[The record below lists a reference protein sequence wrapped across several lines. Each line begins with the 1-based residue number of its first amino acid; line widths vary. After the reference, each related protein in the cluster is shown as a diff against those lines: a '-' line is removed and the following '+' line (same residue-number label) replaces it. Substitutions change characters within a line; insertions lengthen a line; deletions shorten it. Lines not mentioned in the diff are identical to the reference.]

1 MPNLRLSDKLM
12 FSTVKI
18 TCLLADNKTSNGTGF
33 IFAKDNALAIVTN
46 EHVIKNSITGE
57 FSLSQGNQ
65 YNEPV
70 PGQGIKVEF
79 SKFSEKWVPHPDNKT
94 DLVITPFRPIIQ
106 ESKKQGK
113 IPFFTRIQSST
124 IEDVSR
130 WREFIPIE
138 DIIMIGYPYNLWDKV
153 NNLPFYMKGITA
165 THPGINY
172 NGNEEFVINT
182 PVYPGSSG
190 SPVFRLTEEFYNKSR
205 NYEGGPDHVRLLG
218 VAYKHLFYTKEG
230 KVVTEMNSQDIR
242 IKWDVILDLGIA
254 IRSTKLKD
262 FESVMESEPMKW
274 EL

>member
-1 MPNLRLSDKLM
+1 MR
-12 FSTVKI
+12 F
-18 TCLLADNKTSNGTGF
+18 
-33 IFAKDNALAIVTN
+33 
-46 EHVIKNSITGE
+46 ERH
-57 FSLSQGNQ
+57 
-65 YNEPV
+65 
-70 PGQGIKVEF
+70 
-79 SKFSEKWVPHPDNKT
+79 
-94 DLVITPFRPIIQ
+94 
-106 ESKKQGK
+106 
-113 IPFFTRIQSST
+113 QSST
-124 IEDVSR
+124 IEGVSR

-165 THPGINY
+165 THPGMNY

-205 NYEGGPDHVRLLG
+205 NYEASPDHVRLLG

-242 IKWDVILDLGIA
+242 VKWDVILDLGVA
-254 IRSTKLKD
+254 IRSTKLND
-262 FESVMESEPMKW
+262 FESVMENEPMKW